1 MNTITKAQYLE
12 ALLAQIDLLNKEGTY
27 PDDLKILVE
36 AYEDAKELDFKEV
49 EIIQN
54 GSRITLQPILENDND

>member
-36 AYEDAKELDFKEV
+36 AYEDAKKLDFNEV